1 MNYIIINFLIYLL
14 SILTISQSPLAEPPN
29 IIFYLSDDQDQIDYN
44 VYGNKL
50 VPSDA
55 VNRLASEG
63 MKFEN
68 AFTTQAIC
76 APSRSQ
82 IFTGLYPIKNGC
94 YANHLPVK
102 KDIRD
107 INDYLQSVGYDVVL
121 AGKSHVKPN
130 SVFNWSKYFKN
141 IGKQLPLE
149 NIKEFIIN
157 SKNPYCLI
165 IASDYPHGPFPNKT
179 SFKNQDIFKT
189 PYDTNFPL
197 NNQKGYYEN
206 ILNDNN
212 QLTEILDFIDDNEL
226 AKETLFIY
234 ASDHGLRGKWSVN
247 EVGLKIPFIV
257 RWPNVV
263 KPGTTNSNLINLVD
277 VLPTIID
284 ATGNKIPKNLDGS
297 SFLEL
302 LKGSKKSI
310 RKFSYGISTRQNVR
324 NAKIFPSRSVRDYR
338 YKYIRNYNS
347 IEIYE
352 KNLTNNELI
361 NQFIK
366 MGAEEFKNVPYEE
379 FYDLKSDPF
388 ELNNLINIKRDNK
401 NVAKLK
407 RELDRW
413 MVSQNDILMSDKLPL
428 IKPTLH
434 PLDKNTQ
441 WTKVPFI
448 LRNKLIKEFYIESHY

>member
-1 MNYIIINFLIYLL
+1 MNYLIINFLIYLL
-14 SILTISQSPLAEPPN
+14 SILTISQSHVTEPPN

-44 VYGNKL
+44 VYGNDL

-55 VNRLASEG
+55 VNRLANEG

-149 NIKEFIIN
+149 NIKDFIIN

-165 IASDYPHGPFPNKT
+165 IASDYPHGPFPKKT
-179 SFKNQDIFKT
+179 SFENEDIFKT

-212 QLTEILDFIDDNEL
+212 QLTEILDFIIDNEL

-277 VLPTIID
+277 VYPQLLMQQGIRFQ
-284 ATGNKIPKNLDGS
+284 KIWMALV
-297 SFLEL
+297 FL
-302 LKGSKKSI
+302 
-310 RKFSYGISTRQNVR
+310 
-324 NAKIFPSRSVRDYR
+324 
-338 YKYIRNYNS
+338 NY
-347 IEIYE
+347 
-352 KNLTNNELI
+352 
-361 NQFIK
+361 
-366 MGAEEFKNVPYEE
+366 
-379 FYDLKSDPF
+379 
-388 ELNNLINIKRDNK
+388 
-401 NVAKLK
+401 
-407 RELDRW
+407 
-413 MVSQNDILMSDKLPL
+413 
-428 IKPTLH
+428 
-434 PLDKNTQ
+434 
-441 WTKVPFI
+441 
-448 LRNKLIKEFYIESHY
+448 